1 MIFPRYPTYKD
12 RGVEWLG
19 EVPGHW
25 EVVRLKH
32 LLQRRITD
40 GPHTTP
46 EFVSEGV
53 PFLSVDGIQDGE
65 LKFDGCRYISED
77 DHEEYRRKAL
87 PQRDDL
93 LMGKAAS
100 TGKIARVKVDFE
112 FSIWSPLALIRLNPE
127 ASNPSFYEHSL
138 KSPIVQAQID
148 NLCTANTQ
156 KNISMDDIPKLVLTR
171 PPLVEQTQIAAFL
184 DRETAKIDGLVAEQ
198 RRLMALLK
206 EKRQAV
212 ISHAVTQGLNPHAPM
227 KPSGVEWLGAVPAH
241 WEVCPVR
248 RVVSSIEQGWSP
260 ECFARPADDEEW
272 GVLKAGCVNRG
283 IYDPS
288 ENKALPIE
296 LAPVEAYEVHV
307 GDVLMSRASGSPE
320 LVGSTAL
327 VTSTPGRLMLSDKIF
342 RFQFENW
349 IEPRFFVVA
358 LSSRPLRSQIEQAL
372 SGGNGMANNL
382 PQSSLLGFY
391 LSVPPKSEQ
400 LEICAYLDNQTEK
413 LDTLTTEAQR
423 AIDLLQERRTAL
435 VSAAVT
441 GQIDVR
447 GLAAVATY

>member
-1 MIFPRYPTYKD
+1 MSFPRYPTYKD
-12 RGVEWLG
+12 SGVEWLG

-25 EVVRLKH
+25 EVHRVRRLCEIKK
-32 LLQRRITD
+32 RIA
-40 GPHTTP
+40 
-46 EFVSEGV
+46 
-53 PFLSVDGIQDGE
+53 GE
-65 LKFDGCRYISED
+65 LGHDVLSITQQGIKVRDVDSNDGQLSMDYSKYQFVEVGD
-77 DHEEYRRKAL
+77 FAMNHM
-87 PQRDDL
+87 DL
-93 LMGKAAS
+93 LTGYVDLADIRGVTSPDYRVFTTRKPDTCHDKYLLYLFQMGYKN
-100 TGKIARVKVDFE
+100 KIFFAYGQGSSQLGR
-112 FSIWSPLALIRLNPE
+112 WRLPTDQFNDLSFPV
-127 ASNPSFYEHSL
+127 PS
-138 KSPIVQAQID
+138 KS
-148 NLCTANTQ
+148 
-156 KNISMDDIPKLVLTR
+156 
-171 PPLVEQTQIAAFL
+171 EQTQIAAFL

-227 KPSGVEWLGAVPAH
+227 KPSGVEWLGDVPAH

-435 VSAAVT
+435 ISAAVT